1 MAKKLIGAL
10 LMVTLLLSSIMV
22 FSVAADSEI
31 RITDYK
37 VVDVVAGNKAGP
49 FYVFFTLSESI
60 KPARHFQNY
69 GRTIESGMDMDV
81 WDFSDEL
88 VDAGRNS
95 VFVNGASVGEIIE
108 ATGDVY
114 TPSLHYEKDKENP
127 NIQWFVI
134 YVNGYGVDRTKDTIT
149 IEVKKGLISREGKAF
164 EPFKAV
170 WNSTTQTMDLY
181 RENDQGLSLNEV
193 KALGGVIPSA
203 TKDPTQSQ
211 DAKQP
216 QTSEATATTNS
227 DSMTATESSAT
238 ATESS
243 TTTTEWRPHLGKYDI
258 TTADTDITID
268 TKNSVITVARGM
280 TVSEFLSKLQAVD
293 GYDTNVY
300 NGIDIVD
307 PDTPLYTGYKYKVRV
322 QDLLIGNFLIEVTE
336 DTPGVDW
343 LVVVVVAAGVLLIG
357 AALTVWLL
365 LCKKAKKEKFRKE
378 E

>member
-1 MAKKLIGAL
+1 M
-10 LMVTLLLSSIMV
+10 
-22 FSVAADSEI
+22 
-31 RITDYK
+31 
-37 VVDVVAGNKAGP
+37 VAGNKAGP
-49 FYVFFTLSESI
+49 FYVYFTLSESI

-69 GRTIESGMDMDV
+69 GRTIEPGMDMDV

-127 NIQWFVI
+127 NTQWFVI
-134 YVNGYGVDRTKDTIT
+134 YVNGYGVDLTKDTIT

-170 WNSTTQTMDLY
+170 WNSTTQTMELY

-193 KALGGVIPSA
+193 KDLGGVIPSA
-203 TKDPTQSQ
+203 TKNPTQSQ
-211 DAKQP
+211 DAEQP
-216 QTSEATATTNS
+216 QTSEATAATDS
-227 DSMTATESSAT
+227 DSMTATESTTA

-336 DTPGVDW
+336 NTPGVNW
-343 LVVVVVAAGVLLIG
+343 LVIVVIAAGVLLIG
-357 AALTVWLL
+357 VALTVWLL
-365 LCKKAKKEKFRKE
+365 LCKKAKKEKLGKE